1 MTHPDDMATG
11 KRIVFA
17 SILPLIFIFT
27 GCATSRYTAFQDGKP
42 LGEDNE
48 NMTVGL
54 TMGATREFD
63 KVVGST
69 GDEKLEF
76 KDQYALTPLFSIDGQ
91 IGFAEHLDVGVGV
104 GLDTQHL
111 HAKLFGKICLFDQ
124 THWLGLAFLPTF
136 IFGGTFEEK
145 EEENKDFRTEDIL
158 FFKAQ
163 LMIPVSY
170 RINTK
175 WTVSASPIFGRE
187 IYKANFKWLDNT
199 VFKDT
204 FEYDSWGLSIGF
216 KRTFKNRDAIGYIFP
231 ELALVANELDRKFY
245 PYFGIGIGGNEKS
258 WR

>member
-1 MTHPDDMATG
+1 MTHPDDMATE
-11 KRIVFA
+11 KRILFA
-17 SILPLIFIFT
+17 SILPLILIFT
-27 GCATSRYTAFQDGKP
+27 GCATSRYTAFQDGIP
-42 LGEDNE
+42 LGEDNK
-48 NMTVGL
+48 NMTFGL
-54 TMGATREFD
+54 TMGATREFEQVVNNAGEKKLKLQD
-63 KVVGST
+63 KMS
-69 GDEKLEF
+69 L
-76 KDQYALTPLFSIDGQ
+76 APLINFDGQ

-124 THWLGLAFLPTF
+124 TPRLGIAFLPTF
-136 IFGGTFEEK
+136 IFGGTFDEK
-145 EEENKDFRTEDIL
+145 EEENQDFRTEDIL

-204 FEYDSWGLSIGF
+204 FEYDSWGLLIGF
-216 KRTFKNRDAIGYIFP
+216 KRTFKNRGAIGYIFP

-245 PYFGIGIGGNEKS
+245 PYFGIGIGGNEKF